1 MIVIIFIFFIKCFF
15 RKKLKRINAR
25 LIKSRSK
32 DIYIFV
38 LISTL
43 PFHPKNCVL
52 LFKLINSFCSSTEGY
67 LILISYSLDLAEKLE
82 PRSEEHTSELQSHSD
97 LVCRLLLEQ
106 KKPAGF
112 RTARAADRRRPQA
125 VVGRERRA

>member
-32 DIYIFV
+32 DIS
-38 LISTL
+38 ISG
-43 PFHPKNCVL
+43 L
-52 LFKLINSFCSSTEGY
+52 LCTFRFLQRMAYLAFKLIKRFLSSTEGY

-97 LVCRLLLEQ
+97 LVCRLLLE
-106 KKPAGF
+106 KNN
-112 RTARAADRRRPQA
+112 
-125 VVGRERRA
+125 